1 MDSKLFWGL
10 LIVLIGVSIII
21 NHVFKVDF
29 PLFKVIIAL
38 IIIYVGFK
46 ILLGSF
52 NFKSASDEHSAIFS
66 NRHNAPEQIDR
77 KEEFNSIFGS
87 STLDLRQ
94 TAFSESV
101 TKLEVNAIFGSVKV
115 FVPHNV
121 KVQVK
126 GSAVFGTVKNNDR
139 ELNGIGDQKF
149 PGSEAPGELVLK
161 INASAVFGSVAI
173 E

>member
-38 IIIYVGFK
+38 IIIYVGIR
-46 ILLGSF
+46 ILIGSF
-52 NFKSASDEHSAIFS
+52 NFTKASDDQTAIFS
-66 NRHNAPEQIDR
+66 NRHNAPEMIDR
-77 KEEFNSIFGS
+77 KEEFSSIFGS

-94 TAFSESV
+94 TTFSEPV

-115 FVPHNV
+115 FVPDNV
-121 KVQVK
+121 QLQVK
-126 GSAVFGTVKNNDR
+126 GSAVFGTVKNKDR

-149 PGSEAPGELVLK
+149 PGSEASGNLVLK
-161 INASAVFGSVAI
+161 INASAVFGSVTI